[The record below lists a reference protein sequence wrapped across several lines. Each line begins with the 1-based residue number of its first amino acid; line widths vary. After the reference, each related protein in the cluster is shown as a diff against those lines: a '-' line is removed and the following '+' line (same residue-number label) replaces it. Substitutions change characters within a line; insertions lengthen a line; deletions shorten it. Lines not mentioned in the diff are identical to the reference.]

1 MVLRTNVVRL
11 GFVVVGIWHS
21 LAVGQHA
28 SEAGDRPIQF
38 SVKSERAGPT
48 SERVTLGYGTCLGTC
63 SDREL
68 MESETEKAW
77 LRHLISVQGKMTID
91 GSHIREAWE
100 FIDMVLSQK
109 QRRRRSPFAYLQAA
123 LPLLY
128 STPDM
133 WNVTWMEDR
142 IMPMWTTGESC
153 FSAGVN
159 LGRMFELI
167 DSPNPPLRAAFV
179 STLALAHE
187 QSPADVM
194 QSLGVNLQVIP
205 AGPLDFPLVFAS
217 LSKSMFRSDPFR
229 PRRPAKSPS
238 VMCSMLTTFSSEAA
252 SHTKSFLALRLRTL
266 SALEERK
273 IRQPPTG
280 SLGF

>member
-1 MVLRTNVVRL
+1 MVLRTIVRL

-21 LAVGQHA
+21 LAAGQHA
-28 SEAGDRPIQF
+28 SEADDRPIQF

-100 FIDMVLSQK
+100 FIEMVLSK
-109 QRRRRSPFAYLQAA
+109 KPRRRSPFAYLQAA

-167 DSPNPPLRAAFV
+167 DSPTPPLRAAFV

-205 AGPLDFPLVFAS
+205 AGPLEFPLVFAS

-266 SALEERK
+266 SRK